1 MNVVA
6 ARFNLMNSLRP
17 YHVTVVTNGYAQN
30 NDFAQWIHSSLSDRI
45 QIAAVYYK
53 RGDLIYST
61 PVHVESGVPEGTKLV
76 PTLSNLY
83 VNDAPEVVKNGLE
96 LLNGRT
102 TIDLIAPSGKKAILF
117 NSGPMEGSSL
127 AGVGIMMA
135 PKIASGLIDYEA
147 VSDRI
152 VMTRLKGQSNNL
164 TILSV
169 YAPIHDAP
177 GHLKDKF
184 YANLHLTLNKIS

>member
-1 MNVVA
+1 MTANVLQVTLRTGAPAVNHTQETSRIMPIMSNMKANLA
-6 ARFNLMNSLRP
+6 AALPALNNASGLATSSKSELATILFRRQGLNIGCWNLCSIKCSL
-17 YHVTVVTNGYAQN
+17 TQAFVVEEFY
-30 NDFAQWIHSSLSDRI
+30 L
-45 QIAAVYYK
+45 Y
-53 RGDLIYST
+53 
-61 PVHVESGVPEGTKLV
+61 
-76 PTLSNLY
+76 NLHIFC
-83 VNDAPEVVKNGLE
+83 VSETR
-96 LLNGRT
+96 LNGRT

-169 YAPIHDAP
+169 YAPIHDA
-177 GHLKDKF
+177 
-184 YANLHLTLNKIS
+184 LTT